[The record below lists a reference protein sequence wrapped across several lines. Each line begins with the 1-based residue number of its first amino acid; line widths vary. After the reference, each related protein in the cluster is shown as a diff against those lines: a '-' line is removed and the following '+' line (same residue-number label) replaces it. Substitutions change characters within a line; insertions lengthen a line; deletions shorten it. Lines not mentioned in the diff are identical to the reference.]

1 MTKKRTN
8 PQLNAFQI
16 YRLSG
21 MLGNLA
27 QMAAEHHSDPHTKEL
42 IFLTMDAIDTLRNYL
57 HKIHEQPRDP
67 HLAHRAAA
75 SLLADLTHKVEAL
88 SNLGLAATHSPKLQ

>member
-8 PQLNAFQI
+8 PQLTAFQI

-27 QMAAEHHSDPHTKEL
+27 QIAAEHTSDPHTQEL
-42 IFLTMDAIDTLRNYL
+42 IFLTMDAIDTLRTYL

-67 HLAHRAAA
+67 HL
-75 SLLADLTHKVEAL
+75 LADLTHKVEAL
-88 SNLGLAATHSPKLQ
+88 SSLGLAATLDTKLQ